1 MLELKHITKEY
12 PEVTA
17 VRDVSLTIGD
27 TERVAIRGESGCG
40 KSTLLGIIAGL
51 ILPDAGEVLRDGRKL
66 SPEPHLRG
74 VSMVFQN
81 GTLWNHMTVREN
93 ILFGSPFRQKE
104 EREEQVRSL
113 AEELELTELLNRY
126 PGQISGGQARRAA
139 IARALACRRELLLLD
154 EPFTNLDKEGKG
166 RVLESVRRLCAGT
179 CAVLLVTHNAQ
190 EAEAL
195 CERQLTMEEGELR
208 L

>member
-81 GTLWNHMTVREN
+81 STLWNHMTVREN

-179 CAVLLVTHNAQ
+179 CAVLLVTHKAQ

>member
-104 EREEQVRSL
+104 KREEQVRSL